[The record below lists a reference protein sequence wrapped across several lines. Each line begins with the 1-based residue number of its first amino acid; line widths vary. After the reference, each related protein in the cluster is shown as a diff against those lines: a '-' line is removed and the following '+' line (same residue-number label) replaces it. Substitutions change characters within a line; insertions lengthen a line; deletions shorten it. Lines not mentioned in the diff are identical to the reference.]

1 MFQDVPSFLS
11 STITT
16 ECKQERKPERGRAQ
30 RGKKKG
36 NVRTRED
43 SLISHPFYSTPL
55 PVIFLRAFPHA
66 QSTIT
71 YRTVERSNLLLSNYL
86 SRGLLSISFITSLS
100 SSTVLSLSFS
110 HTYTR
115 TRSTQVHIRSVSLSL
130 FLSHTLLATTLFRS
144 AGAFCCRLDDC
155 YWACS
160 SGRSAWLARA
170 DAAAAVDVAALP
182 CSPLPKLPSRLPE

>member
-1 MFQDVPSFLS
+1 M
-11 STITT
+11 
-16 ECKQERKPERGRAQ
+16 QEQKPERGRAQ

-36 NVRTRED
+36 NERTRED
-43 SLISHPFYSTPL
+43 SLISHLFFYPPPRYFPSS
-55 PVIFLRAFPHA
+55 FPHA

-86 SRGLLSISFITSLS
+86 SRGLLSIFFIPSLFNRSLS
-100 SSTVLSLSFS
+100 FSFS

-115 TRSTQVHIRSVSLSL
+115 TRTQVHIRSVSLSL

-160 SGRSAWLARA
+160 SGRSAWLAHA
-170 DAAAAVDVAALP
+170 DAAVAVDAAALP
-182 CSPLPKLPSRLPE
+182 YSLLPKLPSRSPE